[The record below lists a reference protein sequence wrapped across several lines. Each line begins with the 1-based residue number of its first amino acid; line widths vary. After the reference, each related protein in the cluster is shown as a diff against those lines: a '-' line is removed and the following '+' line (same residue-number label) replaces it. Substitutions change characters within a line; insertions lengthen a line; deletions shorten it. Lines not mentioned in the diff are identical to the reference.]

1 MNSLLCVFYALVFCH
16 KYCCSYV
23 TNLYSDN
30 IKFCKNCKHF
40 IPPKDNSLIE
50 NGNCALYT
58 DVNLVSGEKHF
69 RKASSVRVF
78 NSECGKEARFYVE
91 KRKYIRKT
99 KNPTEQK

>member
-1 MNSLLCVFYALVFCH
+1 
-16 KYCCSYV
+16 
-23 TNLYSDN
+23 
-30 IKFCKNCKHF
+30 
-40 IPPKDNSLIE
+40 
-50 NGNCALYT
+50 
-58 DVNLVSGEKHF
+58 VSGEKHF

>member
-40 IPPKDNSLIE
+40 IPPVDNNINLE
-50 NGNCALYT
+50 YGYCKLYT
-58 DVNLVSGEKHF
+58 DVNLVSGEKYF

-91 KRKYIRKT
+91 KRKYTRKQT
-99 KNPTEQK
+99 NNTNP